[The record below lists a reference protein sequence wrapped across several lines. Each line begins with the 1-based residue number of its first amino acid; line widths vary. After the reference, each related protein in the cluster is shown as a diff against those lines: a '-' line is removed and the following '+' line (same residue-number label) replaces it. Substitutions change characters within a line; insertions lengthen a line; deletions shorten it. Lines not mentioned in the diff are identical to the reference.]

1 MCADKKVWLNI
12 AYDFRCLKGE
22 CVQLRACNE
31 HDLKI
36 NYVFNQLKCKI
47 RTHVAHFSHITH
59 WTTHYWPCTQRS
71 ERTAF
76 SLFKKKL
83 SYTQHLLITATK
95 PSVER
100 RTFNS
105 LCSFK
110 GLMTVLIFRAVFC
123 YFSVWSSK
131 EATTNGIYINKKK
144 TFY

>member
-1 MCADKKVWLNI
+1 MCADKKSLI
-12 AYDFRCLKGE
+12 EYCLRFSLLE
-22 CVQLRACNE
+22 RWVCATARARNE

-36 NYVFNQLKCKI
+36 NYAFNQLKCKI

-59 WTTHYWPCTQRS
+59 WTTQYWSCTQRS

-105 LCSFK
+105 LCSLK
-110 GLMTVLIFRAVFC
+110 GLMTVLIVRAVFWF
-123 YFSVWSSK
+123 FSALVK
-131 EATTNGIYINKKK
+131 QTNNDKRHKYIYI
-144 TFY
+144 